1 MPDDRLEAALRDTL
15 RAEVG
20 SAGLSIS
27 RAELHR
33 RAERAG
39 TGSLAMPRLLAPLL
53 AVFVVAVGLVV
64 VLGTRPG
71 GFIAGPGGTASISPS
86 PSPSPTDPPSPIPT
100 QEEPVGPLFDPL
112 RPTLSGEFG
121 QEVEGWVG
129 CYDHGTNSQGTEFFE
144 DCGPSYEEPERMG
157 VTIGETVTLRVNP
170 PWGMTSWRI
179 DLLPV
184 ESVDPVGLLPFE
196 GRELVT
202 AGTSEKPIEQ
212 LTFVL
217 PEAQGSYVLIATV
230 SLDGA
235 DPQLL
240 ETVLAFRI
248 DMSDSGR

>member
-1 MPDDRLEAALRDTL
+1 MPEDRLEATLRDVL
-15 RAEVG
+15 RAEAG

-33 RAERAG
+33 RADRAG
-39 TGSLAMPRLLAPLL
+39 TGSPAMPRLLAPLL
-53 AVFVVAVGLVV
+53 AVFVLAVGLAV

-71 GFIAGPGGTASISPS
+71 GFIAGPGETATTSPS
-86 PSPSPTDPPSPIPT
+86 PSPSPTDSSEPT
-100 QEEPVGPLFDPL
+100 ATQGEPVGPLFDPL
-112 RPTLSGEFG
+112 VPTLSGEFG
-121 QEVEGWVG
+121 QEVEGWVA
-129 CYDHGTNSQGTEFFE
+129 CYGHGTNSLGIEFFE

-157 VTIGETVTLRVNP
+157 VTIGETVTLRMNP
-170 PWGMTSWRI
+170 PWGMISWQI

-202 AGTSEKPIEQ
+202 RGTTYRPAEW

-235 DPQLL
+235 DPQLV
-240 ETVLAFRI
+240 ETELAFRI